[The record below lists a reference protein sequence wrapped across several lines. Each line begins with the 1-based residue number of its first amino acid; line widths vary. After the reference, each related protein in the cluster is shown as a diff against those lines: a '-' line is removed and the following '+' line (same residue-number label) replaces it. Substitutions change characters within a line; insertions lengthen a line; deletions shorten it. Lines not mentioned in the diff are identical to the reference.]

1 MMMVMIDSF
10 AMVLYAVYV
19 VNAIAN
25 HVILVV
31 AIGFPSMTALL
42 KLMDDLEG
50 VLMIIVFKVV
60 VVVVWHM
67 TMGHEPVPDSSTR
80 DHSAKYRMWV
90 SEGTMRKWTA
100 VSR

>member
-1 MMMVMIDSF
+1 MMVMIDGF
-10 AMVLYAVYV
+10 AMVLNAAYV
-19 VNAIAN
+19 VNAIVN

-60 VVVVWHM
+60 VIVVWHM
-67 TMGHEPVPDSSTR
+67 TMGHEPVPDSSMR
-80 DHSAKYRMWV
+80 DHSTEYRMWV
-90 SEGTMRKWTA
+90 SKGTMRKWA
-100 VSR
+100 AMSR